1 MNQNIKKFLLIFL
14 LVFIGANVC
23 FLILLNQDILAR
35 KTYNDILLFVNFG
48 VLVTLFIKFAK
59 NPLMDAI
66 RGVREKHEEELGA
79 VKKQHRATKTDLDAE
94 EAKLQDIQ
102 KHLDEIRARI
112 IEMGE
117 KEKQKIIEQAK
128 IAAERM
134 VQDAK
139 AYATFQMDKAR
150 KQLSEEMVDIAISMV
165 EERLSKEISKK
176 DNDKLISDFLVNLE
190 TTKPHLN

>member
-1 MNQNIKKFLLIFL
+1 MNQDIKKFLLIFL
-14 LVFIGANVC
+14 LVLIGANAAFV
-23 FLILLNQDILAR
+23 LLLNQDIIAR
-35 KTYNDILLFVNFG
+35 KTYDTILLFVNFG

-59 NPLMDAI
+59 NPLVDAI
-66 RGVREKHEEELGA
+66 RGVREKHEEELGTI
-79 VKKQHRATKTDLDAE
+79 KKQHSDTKTDLDSE

-117 KEKQKIIEQAK
+117 KEKQKIIAQAK

-134 VQDAK
+134 IQDAK
-139 AYATFQMDKAR
+139 SYATFQMDKAR
-150 KQLSEEMVDIAISMV
+150 KQLSDEMVDMAISIV
-165 EERLSKEISKK
+165 EERLEKEISQE
-176 DNDKLISDFLVNLE
+176 DNEKLISDFLVSLE